1 VAVLQAPAARAGDE
15 VVGAGDDSIM
25 ARPAPRGTFLALVAV
40 ALVAGGGVAAAL
52 MAGCRSGPHAPAL
65 SNEPVY
71 QNSQEGFRFLAP
83 ETWTQYAKA
92 ALPPGKVDKE
102 RLLVGYRCL
111 PPDKPAQ
118 LEVSRADLPPDT
130 NLTEYLGKAA
140 FSSDKWRVKGAPE
153 EVSINGVLAVRTTL
167 VARSGRE
174 EMVRE
179 VVAFRRGERVYFFSG
194 LYPAGDTKAREE
206 IRRSVG
212 SVIWRD

>member
-1 VAVLQAPAARAGDE
+1 MRLSGLETLQ
-15 VVGAGDDSIM
+15 IM

-40 ALVAGGGVAAAL
+40 ALVAGAGVVAAL
-52 MAGCRSGPHAPAL
+52 VAGWRSGPHAPAL

-83 ETWTQYAKA
+83 ENWAQYAKA
-92 ALPPGKVDKE
+92 VLPPGKLDKE
-102 RLLVGYRCL
+102 RLLVGYRCP

-130 NLTEYLGKAA
+130 DLTEYLRKPA
-140 FSSDKWRVKGAPE
+140 FGSDKWQVKGTPE
-153 EVSINGVLAVRTTL
+153 DVPVNGVPAVRTTL

-174 EMVRE
+174 ETVRE
-179 VVAFRRGERVYFFSG
+179 VVTFRRGERVYFFSG
-194 LYPAGDTKAREE
+194 LYPGGDTKAREE

-212 SVIWRD
+212 SVIWKD